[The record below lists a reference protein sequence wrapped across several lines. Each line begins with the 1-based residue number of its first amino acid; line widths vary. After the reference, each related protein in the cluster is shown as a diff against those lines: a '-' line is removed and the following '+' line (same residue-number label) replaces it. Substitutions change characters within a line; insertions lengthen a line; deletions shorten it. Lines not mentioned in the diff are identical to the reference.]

1 MVAWFEQA
9 AHVMHWQ
16 AQHHAVGVHTRSQIF
31 PEMGPLSA
39 TELYDARHVLIRVS
53 QRKVFGEFFGVFY
66 EHLRKIMGWQA
77 IVLMIMMIGKWQ

>member
-53 QRKVFGEFFGVFY
+53 QRKVFGAVY